1 MEGKKNNNIL
11 IKVFGCIVIFLMG
24 VLCCFAYFK
33 YSDAKDAK
41 EVKTSEKDTDSGVI
55 SNDKSSSDSKVDTS
69 VDTDETITND
79 TSASDNDN
87 TNTKQLYTEEFV
99 NQNGEKVKITA
110 EKIVSATG
118 YAGSSN
124 DKFFLKDGNLYY
136 MNISSD
142 KKEVLLATSVND
154 LYLEQD
160 EICAELNSNGK
171 VVNQEVHV
179 KYK

>member
-1 MEGKKNNNIL
+1 
-11 IKVFGCIVIFLMG
+11 
-24 VLCCFAYFK
+24 
-33 YSDAKDAK
+33 
-41 EVKTSEKDTDSGVI
+41 
-55 SNDKSSSDSKVDTS
+55 
-69 VDTDETITND
+69 
-79 TSASDNDN
+79 
-87 TNTKQLYTEEFV
+87 
-99 NQNGEKVKITA
+99 
-110 EKIVSATG
+110 
-118 YAGSSN
+118 
-124 DKFFLKDGNLYY
+124 